1 MRLSF
6 FPSFLLA
13 ADCGGDI
20 LCALSVLNT
29 LDLDERGAW
38 GGDAL
43 ATLVA
48 QVATP
53 GDRASVT
60 VT

>member
-1 MRLSF
+1 MRPC
-6 FPSFLLA
+6 PS
-13 ADCGGDI
+13 GGGCSCL

-53 GDRASVT
+53 GE
-60 VT
+60 

>member
-1 MRLSF
+1 LRSF
-6 FPSFLLA
+6 FFPAGGGGLR
-13 ADCGGDI
+13 GDI

-29 LDLDERGAW
+29 LNLDERGAW
-38 GGDAL
+38 GSDAL

-53 GDRASVT
+53 GNRASVT